1 MSYEK
6 LFENNISTA
15 SSDAWKK
22 SGKKAKKLTKILEN
36 AGIDDVKIALNGT
49 KPIRFFG
56 TGGGSFPTP
65 AELVQT
71 ALRALEGE

>member
-22 SGKKAKKLTKILEN
+22 SGKKAVGYVCCHVPYEIIM
-36 AGIDDVKIALNGT
+36 AADVM
-49 KPIRFFG
+49 PVR
-56 TGGGSFPTP
+56 
-65 AELVQT
+65 
-71 ALRALEGE
+71 LRATGWR